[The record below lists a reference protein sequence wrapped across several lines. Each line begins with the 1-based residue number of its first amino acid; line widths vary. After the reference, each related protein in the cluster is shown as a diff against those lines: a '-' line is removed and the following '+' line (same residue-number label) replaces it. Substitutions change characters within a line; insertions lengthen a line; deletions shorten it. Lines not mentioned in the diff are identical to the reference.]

1 MKKLLLF
8 LIVMSFFSIGC
19 KTSNENATEID
30 TPTSGEITVSVDETL
45 QPIAE
50 AQVDIFQHQYP
61 NAKINLRYRAE
72 ADCINDLFKD
82 SCKLIFLGRTLKE
95 AEMKAFKEN
104 TFNPPH
110 LKVATDAIALVVNAK
125 NRDTAFTYPQI
136 LKILRGE
143 DKQYN
148 IVFDNQFSG
157 TVSYILNLTGQK
169 TMPKNTYAMKSNLEA
184 VNYVAS
190 HENTMGII
198 GWSWI
203 SDSDDPKTRDYLSK
217 IRLVSISSKD
227 DKEPGFHK
235 PYQLNLAQGKYP
247 LSREVYIIQ
256 RERRNGLAAGF
267 TSFVSNDIGQ
277 TIILK
282 SGLLP
287 ANQQQRLIEMK
298 TKNIGKVKE

>member
-1 MKKLLLF
+1 MKKLVLF
-8 LIVMSFFSIGC
+8 LCVIILLSIGC
-19 KTSNENATEID
+19 ATSNENSTEVD
-30 TPTSGEITVSVDETL
+30 TPTSGEITMSVDETL

-61 NAKINLRYRAE
+61 NAKINIRYRAE

-82 SCKLIFLGRTLKE
+82 SCKLIFLGRTLKPDE
-95 AEMKAFKEN
+95 LKAFKDN
-104 TFNPPH
+104 TFNPPQV
-110 LKVATDAIALVVNAK
+110 KIATDAIALVVNPK

-143 DKQYN
+143 NSQYS
-148 IVFDNQFSG
+148 IVFDNQYSG
-157 TVSYILNLTGQK
+157 TVSYVLDLTGQK
-169 TMPKNTYAMKSNLEA
+169 AMPKNAYGVKSNLEA
-184 VNYVAS
+184 VNYVAA
-190 HENTMGII
+190 HENTIGVI

-203 SDSDDPKTRDYLSK
+203 SDSDDPKTREYLSK
-217 IRLVSISSKD
+217 TRLVSLSAR
-227 DKEPGFHK
+227 EGNATEFHK

-267 TSFVSNDIGQ
+267 TAFVNSDIGQ
-277 TIILK
+277 TIVLK

-287 ANQQQRLIEMK
+287 ANQHDRWIEMK
-298 TKNIGKVKE
+298 TKSIGKVKN